1 MKDQSI
7 PTQYDDNHGT
17 NHDTGHGL
25 TPRMVWVLT
34 AGAFF
39 AFFVFGYVDNL
50 KGPILPVLLDEMD
63 FSYTTGGTLLLGSY
77 FGFLIATLAT
87 GVLADAVGNK
97 LILLSAGVLLT
108 IGLFLFSIGNS
119 FWALAIGMTL
129 GGLGLGAI
137 EVGGNNLIVEIHDAQ
152 RGRFLNL
159 LGVFHGIG
167 SFTVPVVASQLLLA
181 DYSWRQIY
189 QMALVLTVTLAIFFL
204 VVRYPKRKSTG
215 DGGFDLAV
223 LRRVGFTRSMNLY
236 YLLITV
242 YVAAEL
248 GIASW
253 LVEFL
258 QQEKGMSLA
267 RSSFYLSLF
276 FVFIMLGR
284 LLGSF
289 VVERI
294 GYLRIMLI
302 VAVASIVSLTA
313 GIFGPPSLAILIP
326 FTGFFF
332 SIVFPTATA
341 AVSHQ
346 HIKNTGAI
354 LGLLFA
360 FGGLGGALGPWAMGV
375 ANDLVGV
382 MLGFALSIVYCL
394 IMIVA
399 LLALRSLA
407 KAQGTLA

>member
-1 MKDQSI
+1 MTELSK
-7 PTQYDDNHGT
+7 GT
-17 NHDTGHGL
+17 SQRQA
-25 TPRMVWVLT
+25 PRTVWMLT

-39 AFFVFGYVDNL
+39 AFFIFGYVDNL
-50 KGPILPVLLDEMD
+50 KGPILPVLLDDMD

-87 GVLADAVGNK
+87 GVLADLVGNK
-97 LILLSAGVLLT
+97 LILLAAGVLMT
-108 IGLFLFSIGNS
+108 IGLFLFSIGGS
-119 FWALAIGMTL
+119 FWALAVGMTL

-137 EVGGNNLIVEIHDAQ
+137 EVGGNNLIVEIHNAQ

-181 DYSWRQIY
+181 DFSWRQIY
-189 QMALVLTVTLAIFFL
+189 QMTLVLTVTMGIFFL
-204 VVRYPKRKSTG
+204 LVRYPRRKSAG

-223 LRRVGFTRSMNLY
+223 LRQVGFTRSMLLY
-236 YLLITV
+236 YLLVAV

-284 LLGSF
+284 LLGSLL
-289 VVERI
+289 VERV

-326 FTGFFF
+326 FTGLFF

-346 HIKNTGAI
+346 HAKNTGAI

-375 ANDLVGV
+375 ANDVMGV
-382 MLGFALSIVYCL
+382 LMGFALSVVYCL
-394 IMIVA
+394 VMIVA
-399 LLALRSLA
+399 LLALRRTVE
-407 KAQGTLA
+407 AQAGSPSV

>member
-1 MKDQSI
+1 MTDQS
-7 PTQYDDNHGT
+7 TRT
-17 NHDTGHGL
+17 EHGL

-50 KGPILPVLLDEMD
+50 KGPILPVLLDD
-63 FSYTTGGTLLLGSY
+63 LNFSYTTGGTLLLGSY

-87 GVLADAVGNK
+87 GVLADRIGNK
-97 LILLSAGVLLT
+97 LILLAAGVLLT
-108 IGLFLFSIGNS
+108 VGLFLFSIGNG
-119 FWALAIGMTL
+119 FWSLALGMTL

-137 EVGGNNLIVEIHDAQ
+137 EVGGNNLIVEVHDAQ

-167 SFTVPVVASQLLLA
+167 SFTVPVVASQLLLS
-181 DYSWRQIY
+181 DFSWRQIY
-189 QMALVLTVTLAIFFL
+189 QMTLVLTVMLALFFL
-204 VVRYPKRKSTG
+204 VVRYPRRQSSGEGGLGFGALRK
-215 DGGFDLAV
+215 
-223 LRRVGFTRSMNLY
+223 VGFTRSMMLY
-236 YLLITV
+236 YLLIAV

-276 FVFIMLGR
+276 FVFIMIGR

-294 GYLRIMLI
+294 GYLRIML
-302 VAVASIVSLTA
+302 VVSVASIVSLSA
-313 GIFGPPSLAILIP
+313 GIFGPPTLAILIP
-326 FTGFFF
+326 FTGLFF
-332 SIVFPTATA
+332 SIIFPTATA

-346 HIKNTGAI
+346 HVKNTGAI

-375 ANDLVGV
+375 ANDVVGV
-382 MLGFALSIVYCL
+382 MMGFALSIVYCL
-394 IMIVA
+394 VMIVA
-399 LLALRSLA
+399 LLALRSMA
-407 KAQGTLA
+407 KAQEESPAGLG